1 MEARLKHATR
11 RFQTNLE
18 HWSKTD
24 PKHSIT
30 LQFLDTDGYA
40 FDLTKEGEHNLF
52 QGGRHYHDPKGAE
65 AEARA
70 WFAKQKLD
78 DCPLLY
84 VYGVGLGYL
93 YKAAK
98 SWLKESKERQLVFL
112 EDDLK
117 VIAMLFQTPLGKE
130 LLHDRQVQ
138 LHYFHSVTDSPY
150 VFEML
155 FWKFLNVSFNVAALP
170 LYEKERSPRYEEL
183 KHKLIYDAAV
193 KNAILDEY
201 LKFGVAFFR
210 NFYPNMLCLPGSY
223 RGSGLFG
230 KFAGIPAII
239 CGAGPSISKHFDLLK
254 RLDNKALLLAGGSA
268 LNALNSAGI
277 MPHFGAGVD
286 PNPPQYERYL
296 SNTSYELPFFYRS
309 RLFHQALELLHGP
322 RLYLNGCGGY
332 DIPKY
337 FEERLGIEGEELDEG
352 HNIVNFLVGLA
363 HAMGCYPI
371 ILIGVD
377 LAFTG
382 KQQYAPG
389 VIAESGID
397 IEAMMQAPRYDDR
410 PLLKQDIYGQPI
422 YTLWKWIA
430 ESEYISMYAQNHPD
444 VMIVN
449 ATEGGLGFPDV
460 PSKPLSEC
468 VAEHCKR
475 EWDLRGIIHSQIQ
488 QCTLPQANGEKIFK
502 LMKEMQESLE
512 RCKNHLDFLR
522 KEGKEA
528 LKNSKN
534 SELTDFESGEAVLHQ
549 IELAE
554 EIGFQYLLHHFNEAY
569 NWVLQSE
576 FDKLSKMKSDQKRER
591 KKIQIQDRKYRFLEN
606 VLKTNR
612 LVIDWALKENPFPN
626 MPHQAQAGGL
636 SALPEGVGKT
646 IEIKD
651 DKGQILSSSHFDHG
665 LRTGE
670 TKLWYSS
677 GALYAIE
684 RYNEGVRDGKQ
695 EYFYEN
701 GNLKSIIPYSKG
713 LINGETKL
721 YNPDGSIKRTISL

>member
-18 HWSKTD
+18 YWSKTD
-24 PKHSIT
+24 PKHAIT
-30 LQFLDTDGYA
+30 LQFLDTEGYA
-40 FDLTKEGEHNLF
+40 FDRTAKDELNLF
-52 QGGRHYHDPKGAE
+52 HDGYYHDQSGAE
-65 AEARA
+65 AEATA
-70 WFAKQKLD
+70 WFEKQKLD

-93 YKAAK
+93 YTAAK
-98 SWLKESKERQLVFL
+98 QWLKQSKSHQLVFL

-130 LLHDRQVQ
+130 LLQDKQVQ
-138 LHYFHSVTDSPY
+138 LHYFHSVKDSPY
-150 VFEML
+150 VFELL

-170 LYEKERSPRYEEL
+170 WYEKQNSECFEEL

-230 KFAGIPAII
+230 KFTGIPAII
-239 CGAGPSISKHFDLLK
+239 CGAGPSISKHLDLLK
-254 RLDNKALLLAGGSA
+254 QLDTRALLFAGGSA
-268 LNALNSAGI
+268 LNALNSAGV

-286 PNPPQYERYL
+286 PNPPQLERYL
-296 SNTSYELPFFYRS
+296 TNTSYELPFFYRS
-309 RLFHQALELLHGP
+309 RLFHPALELLHGP

-363 HAMGCYPI
+363 HALGCYPI

-382 KQQYAPG
+382 KHQYAPG

-410 PLLKQDIYGQPI
+410 PLLKEDIYGQPI

-444 VMIVN
+444 VKILN
-449 ATEGGLGFPDV
+449 ATEGGLGFPNV
-460 PSKPLSEC
+460 LNEPLAKLVKEYC
-468 VAEHCKR
+468 TR

-488 QCTLPQANGEKIFK
+488 QCTLPQANGEKILE
-502 LMKEMQESLE
+502 LMKDMQASLA
-512 RCKNHLDFLR
+512 RCKDHIDFLR

-528 LKNSKN
+528 LKNSKL
-534 SELTDFESGEAVLHQ
+534 SQLTDFESGEAVLHQ

-576 FDKLSKMKSDQKRER
+576 FDKLVKMKSDQKRER
-591 KKIQIQDRKYRFLEN
+591 KKLQIQDRKYRYLEH

-612 LVIDWALKENPFPN
+612 LVIEWALKEHP
-626 MPHQAQAGGL
+626 MPHTAHQAEAGGL
-636 SALPEGVGKT
+636 EAIPEGISSHV
-646 IEIKD
+646 EIVD
-651 DKGQILSSSHFDHG
+651 QRGQLLSSSRFDQG
-665 LRTGE
+665 QRNGE

-684 RYNEGVRDGKQ
+684 RYEKGVRHGKQ
-695 EYFYEN
+695 EYFYED
-701 GNLKSIIPYSKG
+701 GTPKSMIPYTHGAIS
-713 LINGETKL
+713 GETIL
-721 YNPDGSIKRTISL
+721 YKPDGSIKRAID